1 MDIAAFFAPAA
12 IRYAF
17 AMLVIEDGTV
27 TPSIKRAE
35 QVEQAGWQ
43 RLSGHT

>member
-1 MDIAAFFAPAA
+1 MNIAAVFAPAA
-12 IRYAF
+12 IRYPF

-35 QVEQAGWQ
+35 QVDPAGGQ